1 MDFDIVINN
10 NYELTNKEE
19 TIMTNQEKAYQYFLA
34 NNKPIYNLCPIVKQR
49 WETSDGTMYWDSKEM
64 IRRPAI
70 YAERYVS
77 TVKGRYEGSYI
88 RYVDEL
94 DAIEIARVAA
104 KGGRGQN
111 GVPMDWHYPYA
122 GHRCLIFKG
131 DEAAYL
137 SNGGVR
143 KDGKYYSNEVV
154 RLLMVLARTG
164 MYQNNEA
171 QEKELRRAGIV
182 FDTDYSYYV
191 WRFKEYYMKNW
202 MPRNKSKKSAG
213 IDSIELGDVN
223 FTGISV
229 YSVMVIQPAED
240 YMVFRKFT
248 QDYRDHSKYNE
259 SFRIYVDKKG
269 KPTVTCKH
277 YGSTKWDITTA
288 SIHCSTYS
296 SGENDFILIGAEN
309 IDNWDSLKY
318 LKNVLDFNS
327 KNIGEELVAIL
338 RHPILEQLS
347 KSGYPKIAEGL
358 TKENHIVANLKYYFR
373 VEKETKQPLY
383 KLLGVNK
390 WLLKAIEEMPLC
402 NNGYYTYDG
411 RMSVLHM
418 IKYFYDRFDISDID
432 KETIETL
439 VSEFSKIDLGALR
452 ELCGYRRWGWH
463 RNGSDWDEVSDETR
477 KEIFKLIHMNRK
489 DKDHDILRYYIDI
502 KRLYDEIEHKP
513 EINFNR
519 FTDFHSLEIVHD
531 ALVEIKVQEDAE
543 RQARYNEEKRR
554 QLENQRKGFE
564 KLQKD
569 RVERFNAESD
579 KYLIRV
585 PNALEEITKEGMI
598 LHHCV
603 GSYLNTHATGR
614 TNIIFL
620 RKKESPD
627 TPFYTIEVD
636 VMDRV
641 VQIHGSH
648 NKWLG
653 NDPEAIPFVWK
664 WIKDRNLDCP
674 KNILLNLGA
683 GYSAARE
690 SLDESYL
697 TKEVI

>member
-1 MDFDIVINN
+1 MDFDIVITNN
-10 NYELTNKEE
+10 NELTNKEDKV
-19 TIMTNQEKAYQYFLA
+19 MTNQEKARQYFIS
-34 NNKPIYNLCPIVKQR
+34 NNKPIYEFCPIVKQR
-49 WETSDGTMYWDSKEM
+49 WETASGEMYWDSKEM
-64 IRRPAI
+64 KRRPTT
-70 YAERYVS
+70 YADRNVA

-94 DAIEIARVAA
+94 DAIEIARVTAQ
-104 KGGRGQN
+104 GGRGQN
-111 GVPMDWHYPYA
+111 DVPMDWYYPYA

-137 SNGGVR
+137 SNGFVT

-164 MYQNNEA
+164 MYQNKDS
-171 QEKELRRAGIV
+171 QERELKRAGIV
-182 FDTDYSYYV
+182 FDSEYSYYI

-202 MPRNKSKKSAG
+202 MPRNKSKRSVG
-213 IDSIELGDVN
+213 IDSIELDDVN
-223 FTGISV
+223 LNGVTTSD
-229 YSVMVIQPAED
+229 VMVIQPTED

-248 QDYRDHSKYNE
+248 RDWSDHSKYNE
-259 SFRIYVDKKG
+259 SFRIYIDKKG
-269 KPTVTCKH
+269 KPTVTCKN
-277 YGSTKWDITTA
+277 YGSDKWCVTTA
-288 SIHCSTYS
+288 SIHCYTYS
-296 SGENDFILIGAEN
+296 GEEKDFTLIGAEN

-327 KNIGEELVAIL
+327 KNIGEKLVAVL

-603 GSYLNTHATGR
+603 GSYLNTHASGR

-683 GYSAARE
+683 GYSAAKE

>member
-1 MDFDIVINN
+1 MDFDIVITNN
-10 NYELTNKEE
+10 HELTNKEE
-19 TIMTNQEKAYQYFLA
+19 TVMTNQEKARQYFIS
-34 NNKPIYNLCPIVKQR
+34 NNKPIYDLCPIVKQR
-49 WETSDGTMYWDSKEM
+49 WETASGEMYWDSKEM
-64 IRRPAI
+64 KRRPTT
-70 YAERYVS
+70 YADRNVA

-104 KGGRGQN
+104 QGGRGQN
-111 GVPMDWHYPYA
+111 GVPMDWYYPYA

-137 SNGGVR
+137 SNGFVT

-164 MYQNNEA
+164 MYQNKDS
-171 QEKELRRAGIV
+171 QERELKRAGIV
-182 FDTDYSYYV
+182 FDAEYSYYI

-202 MPRNKSKKSAG
+202 MPRNKSKRSVG
-213 IDSIELGDVN
+213 IDSIELDDIN
-223 FTGISV
+223 LNGITTSD
-229 YSVMVIQPAED
+229 VMVIQLTED

-248 QDYRDHSKYNE
+248 RDWSDHSKYNE

-269 KPTVTCKH
+269 KPTVTCKR
-277 YGSTKWDITTA
+277 YGSNKWDITTA

-296 SGENDFILIGAEN
+296 GVENDFILIGAEN

-318 LKNVLDFNS
+318 LKNVLNFNS

-418 IKYFYDRFDISDID
+418 IKYFYNRFDISDID

-502 KRLYDEIEHKP
+502 KRLYDEINNKP

-585 PNALEEITKEGMI
+585 PNTLEEITKEGMI

-603 GSYLNTHATGR
+603 GSYLNTHASGR

-664 WIKDRNLDCP
+664 WIKDRNLECP

-683 GYSAARE
+683 GYGAAKE

>member
-19 TIMTNQEKAYQYFLA
+19 KVMTNQEKARQYFLT
-34 NNKPIYNLCPIVKQR
+34 NSKPIYDLCPIVKQR

-64 IRRPAI
+64 IRKPAT
-70 YAERYVS
+70 YPDRYVS
-77 TVKGRYEGSYI
+77 TVKGSYEGSYI
-88 RYVDEL
+88 RYVDDL
-94 DAIEIARVAA
+94 NAIEIAQVNAD
-104 KGGRGQN
+104 GGRGKN
-111 GVPMDWHYPYA
+111 GVPMTWRYRYDFC
-122 GHRCLIFKG
+122 RCLIFKG
-131 DEAAYL
+131 DKGGYFADG
-137 SNGGVR
+137 SVRVNGN
-143 KDGKYYSNEVV
+143 YYNNDVV
-154 RLLMVLARTG
+154 RLLMVLARNG
-164 MYQNNEA
+164 MYQNKDVQA
-171 QEKELRRAGIV
+171 GELERAGVV
-182 FDTDYSYYV
+182 FDDDYSYYI
-191 WRFKEYYMKNW
+191 WRFKEWYKKNW
-202 MPRNKSKKSAG
+202 MPRNKSKRSAD
-213 IDSIELGDVN
+213 ITSIKLDDVN
-223 FTGISV
+223 FTGISAAAI
-229 YSVMVIQPAED
+229 MVIQPAEG
-240 YMVFRKFT
+240 YMVFRRFT
-248 QDYRDHSKYNE
+248 RDWRDHTKYDE
-259 SFRIYVDKKG
+259 AFRIYIDKKG

-277 YGSTKWDITTA
+277 YGSVKWNITTS
-288 SIHCSTYS
+288 SIHYPAYT
-296 SGENDFILIGAEN
+296 GDENDLILIGAEN

-318 LKNVLDFNS
+318 LKNVVDFNS
-327 KNIGEELVAIL
+327 NNIGEELVSVL

-358 TKENHIVANLKYYFR
+358 AKEHHIVANLKYYFR

-402 NNGYYTYDG
+402 NNGYYSYDG
-411 RMSVLHM
+411 RMHVLRM
-418 IKYFYDRFDISDID
+418 IKYFYNRFDISDID

-439 VSEFSKIDLGALR
+439 VSEFSKIDMGALR
-452 ELCGYRRWGWH
+452 ELCGYRRWG
-463 RNGSDWDEVSDETR
+463 RNGNDWDDVSDETR

-489 DKDHDILRYYIDI
+489 DRDHDILRYYIDI
-502 KRLYDEIEHKP
+502 KRLYDEIHNKP
-513 EINFNR
+513 EINFSR

-543 RQARYNEEKRR
+543 REARYNEEKRR
-554 QLENQRKGFE
+554 KLENQRKGFE

-585 PNALEEITKEGMI
+585 PNELEEITKEGMA

-603 GSYLNTHATGR
+603 GSYLNTHANGR

-627 TPFYTIEVD
+627 IPFYTIEVD

-664 WIKDRNLDCP
+664 WIKDRNLDCS
-674 KNILLNLGA
+674 KDILLNLGA
-683 GYSAARE
+683 GYSAAKE

>member
-1 MDFDIVINN
+1 MVENNRIAAMNYFNN
-10 NYELTNKEE
+10 NT
-19 TIMTNQEKAYQYFLA
+19 
-34 NNKPIYNLCPIVKQR
+34 KPLYDLCPIVKQR
-49 WETSDGTMYWDSKEM
+49 WDTASGVMYWDSKEM
-64 IRRPAI
+64 KRTPAT
-70 YAERYVS
+70 YNNRYVS
-77 TVKGRYEGSYI
+77 TVKGNYEGAYV

-94 DAIEIARVAA
+94 NAIEIAQVAA
-104 KGGRGQN
+104 NGGRGKD
-111 GVPMDWHYPYA
+111 GVPMAWYYPYA
-122 GHRCLIFKG
+122 YNRCLIFKG
-131 DEAAYL
+131 DKAAYFA
-137 SNGGVR
+137 NGLV
-143 KDGKYYSNEVV
+143 KEDGKYYSNEAV
-154 RLLMVLARTG
+154 RLLMLLARNG
-164 MYQNNEA
+164 MEQSWDVQA
-171 QEKELRRAGIV
+171 RELKRAGIV
-182 FDTDYSYYV
+182 FDADHSYYGI

-202 MPRNKSKKSAG
+202 TPRNKSKRSTG
-213 IDSIELGDVN
+213 IDSIELDDVS
-223 FTGISV
+223 FDGVSV
-229 YSVMVIQPAED
+229 RDVMVIQPAED
-240 YMVFRKFT
+240 YMVFRMFT
-248 QDYRDHSKYNE
+248 QEWRDNTKYNE
-259 SFRIYVDKKG
+259 SFRIYIDKKG
-269 KPTVTCKH
+269 KPTVTCKN
-277 YGSTKWDITTA
+277 YGSDKWCVTTS
-288 SIHCSTYS
+288 SIHRSCY
-296 SGENDFILIGAEN
+296 SGEKNDFILIGAEN

-318 LKNVLDFNS
+318 LKNVVDFNS
-327 KNIGEELVAIL
+327 RNVGEELVGVL

-347 KSGYPKIAEGL
+347 KSGYPKIAKAL

-502 KRLYDEIEHKP
+502 KRLYDEIHNKP

-519 FTDFHSLEIVHD
+519 FTDFHSLEIIHD

-585 PNALEEITKEGMI
+585 PNELEEITKEGI
-598 LHHCV
+598 SLHHCV
-603 GSYLNTHATGR
+603 GGYLGSHANGH

-620 RKKESPD
+620 RKKENPNTS
-627 TPFYTIEVD
+627 FYTIEVD
-636 VMDRV
+636 VMGRV

-683 GYSAARE
+683 GYGASKE

-697 TKEVI
+697 TKEVV

>member
-1 MDFDIVINN
+1 MENN
-10 NYELTNKEE
+10 NIMDYLKEE
-19 TIMTNQEKAYQYFLA
+19 TVMTNQEKARQYFS
-34 NNKPIYNLCPIVKQR
+34 NNTKPIYDLCPIVKQR
-49 WETSDGTMYWDSKEM
+49 WDSASGEMYWDSKEM
-64 IRRPAI
+64 KRRFTT

-94 DAIEIARVAA
+94 DAIEIARVVAN
-104 KGGRGQN
+104 GGRGQD
-111 GVPMDWHYPYA
+111 GVPMDWRYPYA
-122 GHRCLIFKG
+122 EHRCLIFKG

-137 SNGGVR
+137 SNGFVR
-143 KDGKYYSNEVV
+143 KDGKYYSIEVV
-154 RLLMVLARTG
+154 RLLMLLARTG
-164 MYQNNEA
+164 IYQNKDI
-171 QEKELRRAGIV
+171 QERELKRAGIV
-182 FDTDYSYYV
+182 FDSDYSYYI

-202 MPRNKSKKSAG
+202 MPRKKSKKLAD
-213 IDSIELGDVN
+213 ITSIELSDVN
-223 FTGISV
+223 FTGISAHD
-229 YSVMVIQPAED
+229 VMIIEPAED
-240 YMVFRKFT
+240 YMVFRRFI
-248 QDYRDHSKYNE
+248 QDWSDHSKYNE
-259 SFRIYVDKKG
+259 FFRIYIDKKG
-269 KPTVTCKH
+269 KPTVTCKR
-277 YGSTKWDITTA
+277 YGSVKWDITTS

-296 SGENDFILIGAEN
+296 VGENDFILIGAEN

-318 LKNVLDFNS
+318 LKNVVDFNS
-327 KNIGEELVAIL
+327 KNVGEELVGIL

-347 KSGYPKIAEGL
+347 KSGYPKIADGL
-358 TKENHIVANLKYYFR
+358 IKENHIVANLKYYFR

-402 NNGYYTYDG
+402 NNGYYAYDG
-411 RMSVLHM
+411 RMHVLRM
-418 IKYFYDRFDISDID
+418 IKYFYNRFDISDID
-432 KETIETL
+432 KETIEML
-439 VSEFSKIDLGALR
+439 VSEFSKIDMGCLR
-452 ELCGYRRWGWH
+452 ELCGYRRWG
-463 RNGSDWDEVSDETR
+463 RNGNDWDEVSEETR

-489 DKDHDILRYYIDI
+489 DRDHDILRYYIDV
-502 KRLYDEIEHKP
+502 KRLYEEINNKP
-513 EINFNR
+513 EINFSR

-543 RQARYNEEKRR
+543 RQARYNEEQRR
-554 QLENQRKGFE
+554 KLENQRKGFE

-585 PNALEEITKEGMI
+585 PNELEEITKEGMA
-598 LHHCV
+598 LYHCV
-603 GSYLNTHATGR
+603 GSYLNTHANGR

-627 TPFYTIEVD
+627 IPFYTIEVD

-653 NDPEAIPFVWK
+653 NDPEAIPFVWQ
-664 WIKDRNLDCP
+664 WINDRKLSCSKD
-674 KNILLNLGA
+674 ILLNLGA
-683 GYSAARE
+683 GYSAAKE

-697 TKEVI
+697 TKEVV

>member
-1 MDFDIVINN
+1 MDFDIVITNN
-10 NYELTNKEE
+10 HELTNKENKL
-19 TIMTNQEKAYQYFLA
+19 MTNQEKARRYFA
-34 NNKPIYNLCPIVKQR
+34 TNTKPIYDLCPIVKQR
-49 WETSDGTMYWDSKEM
+49 WDTASGEMYWDSKEM
-64 IRRPAI
+64 KRRLTT
-70 YAERYVS
+70 YAERNVS
-77 TVKGRYEGSYI
+77 TVKGRYEGSYV

-104 KGGRGQN
+104 KGGRGQDN
-111 GVPMDWHYPYA
+111 VPMDWYYPYA

-137 SNGGVR
+137 SNGYVR

-164 MYQNNEA
+164 MYQNKDV
-171 QEKELRRAGIV
+171 QERELKRAGIV
-182 FDTDYSYYV
+182 FDAEYEYYI

-248 QDYRDHSKYNE
+248 QDWRDHSKYNE

-269 KPTVTCKH
+269 KPTVTCKR
-277 YGSTKWDITTA
+277 YGSVKWDITTA
-288 SIHCSTYS
+288 SIHCSTWT
-296 SGENDFILIGAEN
+296 GDERDFILIGAEN

-327 KNIGEELVAIL
+327 KNIGEELVAVL

-358 TKENHIVANLKYYFR
+358 AKDNHIVANLKYYFR

-402 NNGYYTYDG
+402 KNDYYTYDG
-411 RMSVLHM
+411 RMQVLRM
-418 IKYFYDRFDISDID
+418 IKFFYDRFDISDID

-439 VSEFSKIDLGALR
+439 VSEFSKIDMGCLR
-452 ELCGYRRWGWH
+452 ELCGYRRWGRPINAWE
-463 RNGSDWDEVSDETR
+463 EVSDETR
-477 KEIFKLIHMNRK
+477 KEIFKLIHLNRK
-489 DKDHDILRYYIDI
+489 DRDHNILRYYIDI
-502 KRLYDEIEHKP
+502 KRMYDDIDNKP
-513 EINFNR
+513 EINFSR
-519 FTDFHSLEIVHD
+519 FTDFHSLEIIHD
-531 ALVEIKVQEDAE
+531 ALVEIKAQEDAE
-543 RQARYNEEKRR
+543 RQARWNEEKRIK
-554 QLENQRKGFE
+554 LENQRKGFE

-569 RVERFNAESD
+569 RIERFNAESD

-585 PNALEEITKEGMI
+585 PNELEEITKEGI
-598 LHHCV
+598 LLHHCV
-603 GSYLNTHATGR
+603 GGYLSSHANGH

-620 RKKESPD
+620 RKKENPD

-636 VMDRV
+636 VMGRV

-664 WIKDRNLDCP
+664 WINDRNLDCP

-683 GYSAARE
+683 GYSPSGE

-697 TKEVI
+697 TKEVA